1 MEWSLSELIQRL
13 KYCPLGILASDFKGF
28 LLNAPKDMAS
38 QKRSLVSL
46 KPKRPTIGNV
56 LLCYSNQA
64 FFLKPGEPF
73 PADHTNR
80 WESWQIATTFLD
92 FGYCVD
98 VIDENND
105 RFVPARNYSLFIGN
119 RTNFERIAC
128 LLNKEAIKILHID
141 TAHWLFH
148 NMAECRRLEA
158 LKQRRGII
166 LLPQRNMKPNMA
178 IEHADYG
185 TVLGNDFTINTYKY
199 ANKPLL
205 RIPISTPALYPW
217 QHDKD
222 FDGSRNSF
230 LWFGSHGFI
239 HKGLDLVLEAFAQMP
254 DYNLTVCG
262 PIHAEKGFQ
271 SAYHKEL
278 YNTSNIHTIG
288 WVDITSLNFLE
299 ILKRCIGVVF
309 PTCSESGGGGV
320 ITCMHAGLIPV
331 VSHEASVDVDESM
344 GVILK
349 TCTVEEIKASVTKIS
364 QLTRQQLESM
374 AKRNW
379 EFARANHSREI
390 FAASYAKIVSEIM
403 TAEKKKVQ
411 AAKSAI
417 EMSTVP
423 KNNCY
428 SHSSAR
434 LQSPE

>member
-1 MEWSLSELIQRL
+1 MERSLRELVQNL
-13 KYCPLGILASDFKGF
+13 KHRPLGILASEFKKF
-28 LLNAPKDMAS
+28 LSNSPREMVSL
-38 QKRSLVSL
+38 KRTVVSL

-64 FFLKPGEPF
+64 FFLKRGQPF
-73 PADHTNR
+73 PKDHTNR
-80 WESWQIATTFLD
+80 WESWQIAKTFLD
-92 FGYCVD
+92 LGYCVD

-105 RFVPARNYSLFIGN
+105 RFVPTRNYSLFVGN
-119 RTNFERIAC
+119 RTNFERIAI
-128 LLNKEAIKILHID
+128 LLNIDTIKILHID

-158 LKQRRGII
+158 LRQRRGMI

-185 TVLGNDFTINTYKY
+185 TVLGNEFTINTYKY

-205 RIPISTPALYPW
+205 RIPISTPATYPW

-222 FDGSRNSF
+222 FDGCRKSF

-262 PIHAEKGFQ
+262 PVQAEKGFQ
-271 SAYHKEL
+271 SVYHKEL
-278 YNTSNIHTIG
+278 YNTSNIDTVG
-288 WVDITSLNFLE
+288 WVDITSPNFLE
-299 ILKRCIGVVF
+299 IARHCIGVVF

-331 VSHEASVDVDESM
+331 VSYEASVDVDESM
-344 GVILK
+344 GVIIK
-349 TCTVEEIKASVTKIS
+349 TCTVDEIKVSVMKVS
-364 QLTRQQLESM
+364 HMTRDQLESM

-390 FAASYAKIVSEIM
+390 FAASYAKIVSEILAVE
-403 TAEKKKVQ
+403 TKKGQ
-411 AAKSAI
+411 APKSDS
-417 EMSTVP
+417 ETMSVST
-423 KNNCY
+423 N
-428 SHSSAR
+428 SHYPDSSVF
-434 LQSPE
+434 QSPE

>member
-1 MEWSLSELIQRL
+1 MVWSLHELIQRL
-13 KYCPLGILASDFKGF
+13 KHYPLGILASEFRSF
-28 LLNAPKDMAS
+28 LSNTPREMAS
-38 QKRSLVSL
+38 LKRSLVSL
-46 KPKRPTIGNV
+46 KPKRQSIGNV

-64 FFLKPGEPF
+64 FFLKRGEPF

-80 WESWQIATTFLD
+80 WESWQIANTFLD
-92 FGYCVD
+92 LGYCVD

-105 RFVPARNYSLFIGN
+105 RFVPTRNYSFFVGN
-119 RTNFERIAC
+119 RTNFARIAS
-128 LLNKEAIKILHID
+128 LLNRDAVKVLHID

-158 LKQRRGII
+158 LRQRRGII
-166 LLPQRNMKPNMA
+166 LLPQRNMRPNMA

-185 TVLGNDFTINTYKY
+185 TVLGNKFTIDTYKY

-222 FDGSRNSF
+222 FDESRKSY
-230 LWFGSHGFI
+230 LWFGSHGFV

-262 PIHAEKGFQ
+262 PIHVEKAFQ
-271 SAYHKEL
+271 SVYHKEL
-278 YNTSNIHTIG
+278 YNTSNIHTVG
-288 WVDITSLNFLE
+288 WMDITSPTFLE
-299 ILKRCIGVVF
+299 IAKRCIGVVF
-309 PTCSESGGGGV
+309 TTCSESGGGGV
-320 ITCMHAGLIPV
+320 ITCMHAGLIPA
-331 VSHEASVDVDESM
+331 VSLEASVDVDESM

-349 TCTVEEIKASVTKIS
+349 TCTVDEIKASVKKIS
-364 QLTRQQLESM
+364 HLTPQQLESM

-390 FAASYAKIVSEIM
+390 FAASDAKIVSEILIV
-403 TAEKKKVQ
+403 EKKKIQ

-417 EMSTVP
+417 EMTSVP
-423 KNNCY
+423 TNRCY
-428 SHSSAR
+428 SDSSAR

>member
-1 MEWSLSELIQRL
+1 MEWSLRELIQRL
-13 KYCPLGILASDFKGF
+13 KHNPLGILASEFKSC
-28 LLNAPKDMAS
+28 LNNTPREMT
-38 QKRSLVSL
+38 SL
-46 KPKRPTIGNV
+46 KRRLVLLQPKRKTIGNV

-80 WESWQIATTFLD
+80 WESWQIAKTFLD
-92 FGYCVD
+92 LGYCVD

-105 RFVPARNYSLFIGN
+105 RFVPARNYSLFVGN
-119 RTNFERIAC
+119 RTNFERIAR
-128 LLNKEAIKILHID
+128 LVNKDAIKILHID

-158 LKQRRGII
+158 LRQRRGII
-166 LLPQRNMKPNMA
+166 LLPQRNMRPNMA

-199 ANKPLL
+199 ANKPIL
-205 RIPISTPALYPW
+205 RIPISTPAVYPW

-254 DYNLTVCG
+254 DYNLTICG
-262 PIHAEKGFQ
+262 PINAEKGFQ
-271 SAYHKEL
+271 RAYHKEL
-278 YNTSNIHTIG
+278 YNTSNIHTVG
-288 WVDITSLNFLE
+288 WVDITSPKFLE
-299 ILKRCIGVVF
+299 IVKRCIGVVF

-344 GVILK
+344 GVILN
-349 TCTVEEIKASVTKIS
+349 TCTVDEIKASVTKIS
-364 QLTRQQLESM
+364 HLTRQQLESM

-390 FAASYAKIVSEIM
+390 FAASYAKIIAEII
-403 TAEKKKVQ
+403 AVEKKTVQ
-411 AAKSAI
+411 AARFAI
-417 EMSTVP
+417 ETTSSPT
-423 KNNCY
+423 NSCH
-428 SHSSAR
+428 SDSSAR
-434 LQSPE
+434 LKSLE